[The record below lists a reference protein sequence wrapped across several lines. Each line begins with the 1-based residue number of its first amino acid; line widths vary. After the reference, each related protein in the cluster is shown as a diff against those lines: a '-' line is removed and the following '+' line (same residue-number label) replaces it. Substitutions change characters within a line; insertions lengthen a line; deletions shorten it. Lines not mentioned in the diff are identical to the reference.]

1 LHPVDS
7 QQDQTLALT
16 LNQDHFPV
24 WPGQVPQIKH
34 IGLLL
39 KLTDSSVSALG
50 LALTTPDG
58 SETDSVVLNKLDV
71 GDVLVGGQDYPS
83 LVALDE
89 RAWQVTLS
97 QAQIASLP
105 ADLHHTV
112 TVSGISHESLNPDA
126 VEDLS
131 IICVYTLTN

>member
-1 LHPVDS
+1 M
-7 QQDQTLALT
+7 
-16 LNQDHFPV
+16 
-24 WPGQVPQIKH
+24 
-34 IGLLL
+34 
-39 KLTDSSVSALG
+39 
-50 LALTTPDG
+50 
-58 SETDSVVLNKLDV
+58 LNKLDV
-71 GDVLVGGQDYPS
+71 GDVLVGRQDYPS

-89 RAWQVTLS
+89 RAWQATLS

-105 ADLHHTV
+105 AGLHHTV